1 MYGIWCVSLF
11 IISFFF
17 IFFYF
22 ALLQIFGIPGPIR
35 SSAPSSA
42 WRVGLSLDH
51 RVHLWSRYKLLSHRR
66 QRSLILRARRHQNI
80 CHATSPSD
88 VPLAKHSSI
97 LRTILTG
104 ENLYSTDVP
113 MEVSTSSLSQH
124 GPTSFRSALLVLH
137 SIPFNTGECS
147 KILENSKI
155 LEKLRVTRPSRPESV
170 VALGFR
176 F

>member
-1 MYGIWCVSLF
+1 
-11 IISFFF
+11 
-17 IFFYF
+17 
-22 ALLQIFGIPGPIR
+22 LLQIFGIPGPIR